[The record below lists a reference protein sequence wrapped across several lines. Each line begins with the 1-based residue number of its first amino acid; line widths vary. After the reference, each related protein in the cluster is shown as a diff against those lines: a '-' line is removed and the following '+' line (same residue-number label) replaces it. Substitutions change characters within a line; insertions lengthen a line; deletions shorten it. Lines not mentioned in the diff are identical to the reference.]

1 MYKISPIDKF
11 SIIMVILGGINWGTI
26 GLFELNFI
34 NFLLNSIPLFEK
46 IIYILVGLSS
56 LNVLVFL
63 FKCKSKKL

>member
-63 FKCKSKKL
+63 FKCNSKKL